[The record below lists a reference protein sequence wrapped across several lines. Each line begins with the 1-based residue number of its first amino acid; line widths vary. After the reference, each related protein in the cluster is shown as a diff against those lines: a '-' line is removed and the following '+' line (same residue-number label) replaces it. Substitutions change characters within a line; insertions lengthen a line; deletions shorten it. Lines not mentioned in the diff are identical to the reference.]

1 MLHAESVKKISTLCD
16 INNINKMEII
26 YYPSYILT
34 NTAMNEIQLK
44 DRYVYKVEINS
55 IQENPFHTEI
65 VKMLNI
71 NYFKMDNLNDIRW
84 GIHIVSNS
92 ERVCQLYFD
101 SFGSC
106 GSLNGIKVCFEK
118 NHIIKWVSHN
128 IPLFIKYDAP

>member
-1 MLHAESVKKISTLCD
+1 LILFLYISILHAESVKKISTLCD

-65 VKMLNI
+65 VKMLN
-71 NYFKMDNLNDIRW
+71 
-84 GIHIVSNS
+84 
-92 ERVCQLYFD
+92 
-101 SFGSC
+101 
-106 GSLNGIKVCFEK
+106 
-118 NHIIKWVSHN
+118 
-128 IPLFIKYDAP
+128 

>member
-1 MLHAESVKKISTLCD
+1 
-16 INNINKMEII
+16 MEII

-71 NYFKMDNLNDIRW
+71 NYFKMDNLKEGANK
-84 GIHIVSNS
+84 
-92 ERVCQLYFD
+92 
-101 SFGSC
+101 
-106 GSLNGIKVCFEK
+106 SLI
-118 NHIIKWVSHN
+118 
-128 IPLFIKYDAP
+128 